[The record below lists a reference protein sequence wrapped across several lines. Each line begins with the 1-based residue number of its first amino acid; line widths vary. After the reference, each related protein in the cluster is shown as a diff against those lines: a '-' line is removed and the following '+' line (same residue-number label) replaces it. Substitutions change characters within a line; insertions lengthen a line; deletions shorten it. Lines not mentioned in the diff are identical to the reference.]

1 MAGDFAFW
9 QQPQRAQLPE
19 QTWTGV
25 EVTPA
30 ELALLQRLNG
40 LQDGE
45 MWWEN
50 SGDPGGL
57 AQPVQQAVPGGVPN
71 GSRGVSNTQI
81 PEALFHLLSCNDH
94 ERGQSASNELI
105 VDY

>member
-9 QQPQRAQLPE
+9 QQPQHAQLPE

-57 AQPVQQAVPGGVPN
+57 AQPVQQTAPGGV
-71 GSRGVSNTQI
+71 QI
-81 PEALFHLLSCNDH
+81 GHPQLFHLLSCQV
-94 ERGQSASNELI
+94 RGVNQSAHPTS
-105 VDY
+105 